1 MEEKVKMPRK
11 ALFAWSGGKDSAL
24 ALHELQNNPEIRI
37 SALLTTIMENDDRVG
52 MHGVRRPLVE
62 QQAESIGLP
71 LEKVFISAN
80 MSEQQYGAKMQS
92 VLERHAAHG
101 VTAVAFGDVSLDD
114 LRKHREAKLAEIG
127 MAAIFPIWKRDTAEL
142 AHAFVERGFK
152 ATITCVDTQA
162 LDRTFVGRAFD
173 AEFLSALP
181 PAADPCGEN
190 GEFHCFAYDG
200 PIFRW
205 RIPVTTGETV
215 LRENRFY
222 FCDLIPDQAKAPV
235 ARNGPTTS

>member
-1 MEEKVKMPRK
+1 MTQKV
-11 ALFAWSGGKDSAL
+11 LFAWSGGKDSAL
-24 ALHELQNNPEIRI
+24 ALHELRNNPDIQI
-37 SALLTTIMENDDRVG
+37 SALLTTITEEYDRVS
-52 MHGVRRPLVE
+52 MHGVRRTLLE

-71 LEKVFISAN
+71 LEKVLISAN
-80 MSEQQYGAKMQS
+80 MPEHEYEAKMRS
-92 VLERHAAHG
+92 VLERHAAAG
-101 VTAVAFGDVSLDD
+101 VTAVIFGDVSVDD
-114 LRKHREAKLAEIG
+114 LRKYREANLAKIA

-142 AHAFVERGFK
+142 ARAFVEYGFK

-181 PAADPCGEN
+181 PTVDPCGEN
-190 GEFHCFAYDG
+190 GEFHSFVHDG
-200 PIFRW
+200 PIFRR
-205 RIPVTTGETV
+205 RIPVTVGKTV
-215 LRENRFY
+215 LRDNRFY